1 MDPPSTPAPQVSNFS
16 AIPTQPQ
23 PNPKGG
29 INAITLRSGTQLKE
43 KKVKDP
49 SPIKITQEEEGIEI
63 EEIEEEEEAQVIVE
77 DEETQPTS
85 EVPKNKGAMEEE
97 IAQPIPFLTLA
108 KKARNRMELDPK
120 MVEMFKK
127 VEVTIP
133 LFDVIHQ
140 VPKYAKFLKDLCINK
155 DRILEL
161 ETIPL
166 GSSIFALMGALP
178 EKCDDPGPCI
188 VTCTVDGVQFLDCMC
203 DLGVCLSI
211 MPLSVYRILKLP
223 PLKRSTARFILVDK
237 SIINMTGVA
246 EDVLV
251 NIKGLVFPIYFYV
264 LEMPSSES
272 ERASSILLGRP
283 FLRTS
288 RFKLDAYFGTYLFE
302 IDGRVVSFS
311 LEEAMK
317 HPPKNH
323 FLFWCD
329 PIDNIVAE
337 VHLEKLDEKHMIED
351 ISENPSE
358 ANALPHPDH
367 LEVQISSQDKKV
379 ELKPLPPHL
388 KYSYLDEAH
397 KFPVIIAKELNPQ

>member
-108 KKARNRMELDPK
+108 KKARNRMGLDPK
-120 MVEMFKK
+120 M
-127 VEVTIP
+127 
-133 LFDVIHQ
+133 
-140 VPKYAKFLKDLCINK
+140 DLCINK